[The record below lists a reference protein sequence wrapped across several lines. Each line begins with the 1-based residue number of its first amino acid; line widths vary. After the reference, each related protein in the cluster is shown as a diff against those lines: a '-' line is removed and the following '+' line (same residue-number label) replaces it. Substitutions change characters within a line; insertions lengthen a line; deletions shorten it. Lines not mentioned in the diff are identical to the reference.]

1 MAYLTPDDLTAQIPA
16 AQLVELA
23 DDDGDGVADAGVV
36 AAAIAAAEA
45 TVDGYLQTRYPLP
58 LAAVPEVVKRLA
70 RDLAAWELWSRR
82 DTPDLEKRP
91 VYYRYKDALRFL
103 EKLAQGEVRL
113 GAEPPPAEAA
123 GGVRTSRPAGD
134 RVFTRDSLRNY

>member
-23 DDDGDGVADAGVV
+23 DDDGDGVADAAVL

-45 TVDGYLQTRYPLP
+45 TLDGYLQTRYPLP
-58 LAAVPEVVKRLA
+58 LATVPPVLVRLA

-91 VYYRYKDALRFL
+91 VYFRWKDALRFL
-103 EKLAQGEVRL
+103 EKLASGEVQL
-113 GAEPPPAEAA
+113 GATPPPAESA
-123 GGVRTSRPAGD
+123 GGVRVAQTAAE
-134 RVFTRDSLRNY
+134 RVFTRDSLRGY